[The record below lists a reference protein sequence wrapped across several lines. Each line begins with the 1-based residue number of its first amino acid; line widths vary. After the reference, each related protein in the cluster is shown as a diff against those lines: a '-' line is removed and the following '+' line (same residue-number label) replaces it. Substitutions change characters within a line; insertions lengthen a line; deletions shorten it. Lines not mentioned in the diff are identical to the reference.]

1 MKKICEIYIPTLLI
15 LFLLVLNG
23 SKGWSQQHVE
33 MGMSQYFRNKLIWN
47 AAYTGVEGN
56 RLFAL
61 QNRSWIG
68 FDGAPI
74 LTGFSGEF
82 NFGKN
87 SALGAQ
93 FLSDKSGVLFR
104 NHGIVNY
111 SYRVKIDELQTLRL
125 GVALSFNGE
134 RLDGRVLDG
143 NIDPLINTNLNR
155 RTEFDGNFGAV
166 YQIGDFDMGIS
177 FNRIGNNIRN
187 SINNNVNFAVSQI
200 GISYKMNLS
209 ADEKFLMRSIAMC
222 RIYRQGEPIFDI
234 GAEFNYN
241 ETFHFMSVY
250 QTIGNIRAGAG
261 VRKNGLGELN
271 FFYNTNNR
279 ISNNASQQ
287 YELGIGIYL
296 KNRISK

>member
-1 MKKICEIYIPTLLI
+1 MKTSYSINISS
-15 LFLLVLNG
+15 LLVIFSLVLI
-23 SKGWSQQHVE
+23 SSTVCSQQHVE
-33 MGMSQYFRNKLIWN
+33 MGMSQYFRNRLIWN
-47 AAYTGVEGN
+47 AAYTGSDGN
-56 RLFAL
+56 RFYAL

-68 FDGAPI
+68 FDGAPV
-74 LTGFSGEF
+74 LTSFSGEL
-82 NFGKN
+82 NFGNN
-87 SALGAQ
+87 SALGVQ
-93 FLSDKSGVLFR
+93 VLSDKSGVLFR

-111 SYRVKIDELQTLRL
+111 SYKVKIDELQTLRL

-143 NIDPLINTNLNR
+143 NIDPLINNNLNR

-187 SINNNVNFAVSQI
+187 SINNNVSFAVSQI
-200 GISYKMNLS
+200 GVSYRMNLT
-209 ADEKFLMRSIAMC
+209 ADEKLLMRTITMC
-222 RIYRQGEPIFDI
+222 RIYREGEPIFDI
-234 GAEFNYN
+234 GTEFSYN
-241 ETFHFMSVY
+241 EMFHFMGVY

-261 VRKNGLGELN
+261 LRKNGLGELN

-287 YELGIGIYL
+287 YELGVGIYL
-296 KNRISK
+296 KKRN